1 MSLTLS
7 TEIFSVDRGQTCRIG
22 CQWHKH
28 RRYKHLW
35 RRGNR
40 IERFRGFLE
49 LTVAPSQKLCLKFKT
64 SRPCGNRP
72 PGLTLH
78 LSFVQFVHST
88 RKCGKYCS
96 IRSSS
101 DFNYHRPGTPDEPA
115 GNVSYMAVKTALT
128 TAENASQRMICS
140 ALNTGPSTQVRR

>member
-1 MSLTLS
+1 PATERRFKTSHYESCEMSLTLS

-22 CQWHKH
+22 YQWHKH
-28 RRYKHLW
+28 RQYKHLW
-35 RRGNR
+35 RPGNR
-40 IERFRGFLE
+40 IERFRGLWE

-88 RKCGKYCS
+88 RKREKVLLHS
-96 IRSSS
+96 LIER
-101 DFNYHRPGTPDEPA
+101 
-115 GNVSYMAVKTALT
+115 L
-128 TAENASQRMICS
+128 
-140 ALNTGPSTQVRR
+140 